1 MYKVRVE
8 FYIRSNEKEELTIPF
23 AVAYRDTDLPFAP
36 FIGLRFHFGIG
47 AAEQLPTIK
56 IAWNDKEQSFR
67 CRLEDDLSGYGAG
80 IHGLSYDESNRVRVT
95 SFTRRTSA
103 PTIQPSESLGVCHRI
118 IPAA

>member
-67 CRLEDDLSGYGAG
+67 CRLEDDLPGDG
-80 IHGLSYDESNRVRVT
+80 IETSDYNGLKQLYAEDGWTILET
-95 SFTRRTSA
+95 
-103 PTIQPSESLGVCHRI
+103 PTEP
-118 IPAA
+118 